1 MELQFYGANC
11 IRITTKNSAISV
23 DDNLKELGLKPALK
37 ADDVALFTQE
47 LLSKNSDTTKAK
59 LVIDQ
64 PGEYEVANI
73 SIQGIAARSHMDEEG
88 QKSAT
93 IYKITIDDTKIVA
106 LGHIYPELTDKQ
118 LENIGMVDVLLV
130 PVGGNGYTLDGVGAL
145 KMIKKIEP
153 KLVVPT
159 HYYDKEINYE
169 VPQQELQSAL
179 QQLSM
184 EPADTVEKLK
194 LKGLELS
201 DATKL
206 IVIKR

>member
-11 IRITTKNSAISV
+11 IRITTKNTAIVV
-23 DDNLKELGLKPALK
+23 DDNLSALGLKPAIK
-37 ADDVALFTQE
+37 ADDVALYTQE
-47 LLSKNSDTTKAK
+47 ILSKNSDASKAK

-73 SIQGIAARSHMDEEG
+73 SIQGIAARSHMDEES

-93 IYKITIDDTKIVA
+93 MYKITIDETKIVA

-118 LENIGMVDVLLV
+118 LENIGMVDILLV
-130 PVGGNGYTLDGVGAL
+130 PVGGNGYTLDGIGAL
-145 KMIKKIEP
+145 KIIKKIEP
-153 KLVVPT
+153 KVIIPT
-159 HYYDKEINYE
+159 HYSENEINYE
-169 VPQQELQSAL
+169 VPQQDLQNAL

-184 EPADTVEKLK
+184 EPAETVEKLK

-201 DATKL
+201 DTTKL
-206 IVIKR
+206 IIVKR